1 MKFSERHRRLVFSLP
16 IRFEVFNASRVFW
29 SFCSRLADF
38 DFSVRAASVPLRAG
52 NGRGWFASRR
62 PASPQSFGCEGG
74 FGSVLHGKRH
84 TEVSG

>member
-52 NGRGWFASRR
+52 KRAGLVCFA
-62 PASPQSFGCEGG
+62 ASGLASK
-74 FGSVLHGKRH
+74 LWM
-84 TEVSG
+84 